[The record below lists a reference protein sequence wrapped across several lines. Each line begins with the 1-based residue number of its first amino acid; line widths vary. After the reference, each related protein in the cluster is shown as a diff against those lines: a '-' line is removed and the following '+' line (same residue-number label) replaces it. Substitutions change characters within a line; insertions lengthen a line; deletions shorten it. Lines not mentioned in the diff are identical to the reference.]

1 MALLSD
7 KSDKNSPALSKY
19 IDPKV
24 FNRVDKLE
32 LGAQQIVEGFMAG
45 QHRSPYHG
53 FSVEFA
59 QHREYTMGDDPR
71 HIDWKIYAKAN
82 RYYIKQYEVE
92 TNFVA
97 HVLHDSSESMLYG
110 SQKAVCNKLEYAN
123 FLTAALSYLVVSQ
136 TDSVGVGIFNEGLQ
150 TFIEPKQS
158 RAHIRRIC
166 HELELTRPVK
176 KTDTGDIM
184 HQFADRVRR
193 RGIIVVVSD
202 LLDKPERIL
211 DGLNHLRFARHEV
224 LVFHVMDPYELEF
237 PFDGQVKFEGLE
249 GYDPILCQPR
259 MLRKEYLEALN
270 RHVLAVKTACERNNV
285 DYALINTAQPLEIAL
300 QTFLH
305 SRALRRIAR

>member
-1 MALLSD
+1 MALLSE
-7 KSDKNSPALSKY
+7 KSDKKPVLSKY

-24 FNRVDKLE
+24 FNRVDRLE
-32 LGAQQIVEGFMAG
+32 LGSQQIVEGFMAG

-59 QHREYTMGDDPR
+59 QHREYTAGDDPR
-71 HIDWKIYAKAN
+71 HLDWKIYAKAS

-97 HVLHDSSESMLYG
+97 HILHDASESMLYG
-110 SQKAVCNKLEYAN
+110 SPKAVFSKLEYAN
-123 FLTAALSYLVVSQ
+123 YLTAALSYLVVSQ

-166 HELELTRPVK
+166 HELELVKPSK

-184 HQFADRVRR
+184 HQFADRVGR
-193 RGIIVVVSD
+193 RGLIIIVSD

-211 DGLNHLRFARHEV
+211 DGLNHLRYARHEV
-224 LVFHVMDPYELEF
+224 LVFHLMDPYELDF

-259 MLRKEYLEALN
+259 MLRNEYLAALN
-270 RHVLAVKTACERNNV
+270 KHILAVKTACERNKV

-305 SRALRRIAR
+305 SRALRRISR